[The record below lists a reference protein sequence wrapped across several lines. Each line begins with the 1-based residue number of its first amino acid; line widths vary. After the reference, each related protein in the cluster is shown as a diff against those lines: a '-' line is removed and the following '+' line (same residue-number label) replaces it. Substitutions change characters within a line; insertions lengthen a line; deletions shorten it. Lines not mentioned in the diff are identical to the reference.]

1 MSRSGRSGERV
12 GGFSISGTEQRSTL
26 VRCFSSSTLEIPEA
40 CVPRLREV
48 QVGSFEEWGAES
60 DHCPV
65 TVSLDV

>member
-1 MSRSGRSGERV
+1 
-12 GGFSISGTEQRSTL
+12 
-26 VRCFSSSTLEIPEA
+26 LEIPEA